1 MRFRTKDLCYMALM
15 AVLIA
20 VCSWISV
27 QTVVPF
33 TLQTFAVFCA
43 LELLGGARGTVAVA
57 VYLLLGAAGVP
68 VFAGFT
74 GGLGILLGST
84 GGYLLGFLLTGLVY
98 WLFERLG
105 RSLWLRVA
113 ALLLGLALCYAFGT
127 LWFVEVYS
135 RTNGHD
141 GAHLVRAA
149 LPAAGRAQ
157 ARAGAAA
164 VGQTQAA
171 AEAGRGESIK
181 NKEKVQDLLLIF

>member
-1 MRFRTKDLCYMALM
+1 MIFRTKDLCYMALM

-20 VCSWISV
+20 VCSWISI

-43 LELLGGARGTVAVA
+43 LELLGGARGTIAVA
-57 VYLLLGAAGVP
+57 VYLLLGAVGVP

-127 LWFVEVYS
+127 LWFIEVYS
-135 RTNGHD
+135 RANGPLSVMTALSWCVLPFLVPD
-141 GAHLVRAA
+141 GLKLA
-149 LPAAGRAQ
+149 LA
-157 ARAGAAA
+157 
-164 VGQTQAA
+164 
-171 AEAGRGESIK
+171 
-181 NKEKVQDLLLIF
+181 LLLSARVKPLLKLDVAKA

>member
-1 MRFRTKDLCYMALM
+1 MNFRTKDLCYMALM

-20 VCSWISV
+20 VCSWISI

-43 LELLGGARGTVAVA
+43 LGLLGGARGTIAVA
-57 VYLLLGAAGVP
+57 VYLLLGAVGVP

-127 LWFVEVYS
+127 LWFIEVYS
-135 RTNGHD
+135 RANGPLSVMTALSWCVLPFLLPD
-141 GAHLVRAA
+141 GLKLVLA
-149 LPAAGRAQ
+149 
-157 ARAGAAA
+157 
-164 VGQTQAA
+164 
-171 AEAGRGESIK
+171 
-181 NKEKVQDLLLIF
+181 LLLSARVKPLLKLDEAKA

>member
-1 MRFRTKDLCYMALM
+1 MALM

-20 VCSWISV
+20 VCSWISI

-43 LELLGGARGTVAVA
+43 LELLGGARGTIAVA
-57 VYLLLGAAGVP
+57 VYLLLGAVGVP

-127 LWFVEVYS
+127 LWFIEVYS
-135 RTNGHD
+135 RANGPLSVMTALGWCVLPFLLPD
-141 GAHLVRAA
+141 GLKLA
-149 LPAAGRAQ
+149 LA
-157 ARAGAAA
+157 
-164 VGQTQAA
+164 
-171 AEAGRGESIK
+171 
-181 NKEKVQDLLLIF
+181 LLLSARVKPLLKLDEEKA

>member
-135 RTNGHD
+135 RTNGPLSAMTALTWCVLPFLLPD
-141 GAHLVRAA
+141 GLKLVLA
-149 LPAAGRAQ
+149 
-157 ARAGAAA
+157 
-164 VGQTQAA
+164 
-171 AEAGRGESIK
+171 
-181 NKEKVQDLLLIF
+181 LLLSARLRPLLKLDAVKA

>member
-1 MRFRTKDLCYMALM
+1 MKFRTKDLCYMALM

-20 VCSWISV
+20 VCSWISI

-57 VYLLLGAAGVP
+57 VYLLLGAVGVP

-74 GGLGILLGST
+74 GGLGILFGTT

-105 RSLWLRVA
+105 RSLWLRAA
-113 ALLLGLALCYAFGT
+113 ALLIGLALCYAFGT
-127 LWFVEVYS
+127 LWFVELYS
-135 RTNGHD
+135 RANGPLSVMTALGWCVLPFLLPD
-141 GAHLVRAA
+141 GVKLVLAM
-149 LPAAGRAQ
+149 LLS
-157 ARAGAAA
+157 ARL
-164 VGQTQAA
+164 
-171 AEAGRGESIK
+171 K
-181 NKEKVQDLLLIF
+181 PLLKLE

>member
-1 MRFRTKDLCYMALM
+1 MKFRTKDLCYMALM

-20 VCSWISV
+20 VCSWISI

-43 LELLGGARGTVAVA
+43 LELLGGARGTIAVA
-57 VYLLLGAAGVP
+57 VYLLLGAVGVP

-127 LWFVEVYS
+127 LWFIEVYS
-135 RTNGHD
+135 RANGPLSVMTALSWCVLPFLLPD
-141 GAHLVRAA
+141 GLKLA
-149 LPAAGRAQ
+149 LA
-157 ARAGAAA
+157 
-164 VGQTQAA
+164 
-171 AEAGRGESIK
+171 
-181 NKEKVQDLLLIF
+181 LLLSARVKPLLKLDEAKA

>member
-1 MRFRTKDLCYMALM
+1 MKFRTKDLCYMALM

-20 VCSWISV
+20 VCSWISI

-43 LELLGGARGTVAVA
+43 LELLGGARGTIAVA
-57 VYLLLGAAGVP
+57 VYLLLGAVGVP

-127 LWFVEVYS
+127 LWFIEVYS
-135 RTNGHD
+135 RANGPLSVMTALSWCVLPFLLPD
-141 GAHLVRAA
+141 GLKLA
-149 LPAAGRAQ
+149 LA
-157 ARAGAAA
+157 
-164 VGQTQAA
+164 
-171 AEAGRGESIK
+171 
-181 NKEKVQDLLLIF
+181 LLLSARVKPLLKLDEAKP

>member
-1 MRFRTKDLCYMALM
+1 MKFRTKDLCYMALM

-20 VCSWISV
+20 VCSWISI

-43 LELLGGARGTVAVA
+43 LELLGGARGTIAVA
-57 VYLLLGAAGVP
+57 VYLMLGAVGVP

-127 LWFVEVYS
+127 LWFIEVYS
-135 RTNGHD
+135 RANGALSVMTALSWCVLPFLVPD
-141 GAHLVRAA
+141 GLKLA
-149 LPAAGRAQ
+149 LA
-157 ARAGAAA
+157 
-164 VGQTQAA
+164 
-171 AEAGRGESIK
+171 
-181 NKEKVQDLLLIF
+181 LLLSARLKPLLKLEEAKT

>member
-1 MRFRTKDLCYMALM
+1 MALM

-20 VCSWISV
+20 VCSWISI

-43 LELLGGARGTVAVA
+43 LELLGGARGTIAVA
-57 VYLLLGAAGVP
+57 VYLLLGAVGVP

-105 RSLWLRVA
+105 RLLWLRVA

-127 LWFVEVYS
+127 LWFIEVYS
-135 RTNGHD
+135 RANGPLSVMTALSWCVLPFLLPD
-141 GAHLVRAA
+141 GLKLA
-149 LPAAGRAQ
+149 LA
-157 ARAGAAA
+157 
-164 VGQTQAA
+164 
-171 AEAGRGESIK
+171 
-181 NKEKVQDLLLIF
+181 LLLSARVKPLLKLDVAKA

>member
-1 MRFRTKDLCYMALM
+1 MKFRTKDLCYMALM

-20 VCSWISV
+20 VCSWISI

-43 LELLGGARGTVAVA
+43 LELLGGARGTIAVA
-57 VYLLLGAAGVP
+57 VYLLLGAVGVP

-127 LWFVEVYS
+127 LWFIEVYS
-135 RTNGHD
+135 RANGPLSVMTALSWCVLPFLVPD
-141 GAHLVRAA
+141 GLKLVLA
-149 LPAAGRAQ
+149 
-157 ARAGAAA
+157 
-164 VGQTQAA
+164 
-171 AEAGRGESIK
+171 
-181 NKEKVQDLLLIF
+181 LLLSARLRPLLKLDEAKA

>member
-1 MRFRTKDLCYMALM
+1 MKFRTKDLCYIALM

-20 VCSWISV
+20 VCSWISI

-43 LELLGGARGTVAVA
+43 LELLGGARGTMAVA
-57 VYLLLGAAGVP
+57 VYLLLGAVGVP

-74 GGLGILLGST
+74 GGLGILLGTT

-113 ALLLGLALCYAFGT
+113 ALLIGLVLCYAFGT

-135 RTNGHD
+135 RANGPLSVMTALGWCVLPFLLPD
-141 GAHLVRAA
+141 GVKLA
-149 LPAAGRAQ
+149 LA
-157 ARAGAAA
+157 
-164 VGQTQAA
+164 
-171 AEAGRGESIK
+171 
-181 NKEKVQDLLLIF
+181 LLLSARLRPLLKLE

>member
-1 MRFRTKDLCYMALM
+1 MALM

-57 VYLLLGAAGVP
+57 VYLLLGAAGAP

-135 RTNGHD
+135 RANGPLSVMTALSWCVLPFLLPD
-141 GAHLVRAA
+141 GLKLVLA
-149 LPAAGRAQ
+149 
-157 ARAGAAA
+157 
-164 VGQTQAA
+164 
-171 AEAGRGESIK
+171 
-181 NKEKVQDLLLIF
+181 LLLSARLRPLLKLDAVKA

>member
-1 MRFRTKDLCYMALM
+1 MQIRTKDLVYMALM
-15 AVLIA
+15 VVLLV
-20 VCSWISV
+20 VCSWASITIGSI
-27 QTVVPF
+27 VPF

-43 LELLGGARGTVAVA
+43 LELLGGARGTIAVA
-57 VYLLLGAAGVP
+57 VYLLLGAVGVP

-127 LWFVEVYS
+127 LWFIEVYS
-135 RTNGHD
+135 RANGPLSVMTALSWCVLPFLLPD
-141 GAHLVRAA
+141 GLKLA
-149 LPAAGRAQ
+149 LA
-157 ARAGAAA
+157 
-164 VGQTQAA
+164 
-171 AEAGRGESIK
+171 
-181 NKEKVQDLLLIF
+181 LLLSARVKPLLKLDVAKA

>member
-1 MRFRTKDLCYMALM
+1 MKFRTKDLCYMALM

-20 VCSWISV
+20 VCSWISI

-43 LELLGGARGTVAVA
+43 LELLGGARGTIAVA
-57 VYLLLGAAGVP
+57 VYLLLGAVGVP

-84 GGYLLGFLLTGLVY
+84 GGYLLGFVLTGLVY

-127 LWFVEVYS
+127 LWFIEVYS
-135 RTNGHD
+135 RANGALSVMTALGWCVLPFLVPD
-141 GAHLVRAA
+141 GL
-149 LPAAGRAQ
+149 
-157 ARAGAAA
+157 
-164 VGQTQAA
+164 
-171 AEAGRGESIK
+171 K
-181 NKEKVQDLLLIF
+181 LLLALLLSARLKPLLKLDEAKA

>member
-1 MRFRTKDLCYMALM
+1 MNFRTKDLCYMALM

-20 VCSWISV
+20 VCSWISI

-43 LELLGGARGTVAVA
+43 LELLGGARGTIAVA
-57 VYLLLGAAGVP
+57 VYLLLGAVGVP

-127 LWFVEVYS
+127 LWFIEVYS
-135 RTNGHD
+135 RANGPLSVMTALSWCVLPFLLPD
-141 GAHLVRAA
+141 GLKLA
-149 LPAAGRAQ
+149 LA
-157 ARAGAAA
+157 
-164 VGQTQAA
+164 
-171 AEAGRGESIK
+171 
-181 NKEKVQDLLLIF
+181 LLLSARVKPLLKLDVAKA

>member
-1 MRFRTKDLCYMALM
+1 MKFRTKDLCYIALM

-20 VCSWISV
+20 VCSWISI

-43 LELLGGARGTVAVA
+43 LELLGGARGTMAVA
-57 VYLLLGAAGVP
+57 VYLLLGAVGVP

-74 GGLGILLGST
+74 GGLGILLGTT

-113 ALLLGLALCYAFGT
+113 ALLIGLVLCYAFGT

-135 RTNGHD
+135 RANGPLSVMTALGWCVLPFLLPD
-141 GAHLVRAA
+141 GVKLA
-149 LPAAGRAQ
+149 LA
-157 ARAGAAA
+157 
-164 VGQTQAA
+164 
-171 AEAGRGESIK
+171 
-181 NKEKVQDLLLIF
+181 LLLSVRLRPLLKLE

>member
-1 MRFRTKDLCYMALM
+1 MNFRTKDLCYMALM

-20 VCSWISV
+20 VCSWISI

-43 LELLGGARGTVAVA
+43 LELLGGARGTIAVA
-57 VYLLLGAAGVP
+57 VYLLLGAVGVP

-127 LWFVEVYS
+127 LWFIEVYS
-135 RTNGHD
+135 RANGPLSVMTALSWCVLPFLLPD
-141 GAHLVRAA
+141 GLKLA
-149 LPAAGRAQ
+149 LA
-157 ARAGAAA
+157 
-164 VGQTQAA
+164 
-171 AEAGRGESIK
+171 
-181 NKEKVQDLLLIF
+181 LLLSARVKPLLKLDEAKA

>member
-1 MRFRTKDLCYMALM
+1 MNFRTKDLCYMALM

-20 VCSWISV
+20 VCSWISI

-43 LELLGGARGTVAVA
+43 LELLGGARGTIAVA
-57 VYLLLGAAGVP
+57 VYLLLGAVGVP

-127 LWFVEVYS
+127 LWFIEVYS
-135 RTNGHD
+135 RANGPLSVMTALGWCVLPFLVPD
-141 GAHLVRAA
+141 GL
-149 LPAAGRAQ
+149 
-157 ARAGAAA
+157 
-164 VGQTQAA
+164 
-171 AEAGRGESIK
+171 K
-181 NKEKVQDLLLIF
+181 LLLALLLSARLKPLLKLDEAKA

>member
-1 MRFRTKDLCYMALM
+1 MNFRTKDLCYMALM

-20 VCSWISV
+20 VCSWISI

-43 LELLGGARGTVAVA
+43 LELLGGARGTIAVA
-57 VYLLLGAAGVP
+57 VYLLLGAVGVP

-135 RTNGHD
+135 RANGPLSVMTALSWCVLPFLLPD
-141 GAHLVRAA
+141 GLKLVLA
-149 LPAAGRAQ
+149 
-157 ARAGAAA
+157 
-164 VGQTQAA
+164 
-171 AEAGRGESIK
+171 
-181 NKEKVQDLLLIF
+181 LLLSARLRPLLKLDAVKA

>member
-1 MRFRTKDLCYMALM
+1 MKFRTKDLCYMALM

-20 VCSWISV
+20 VCSWISI

-43 LELLGGARGTVAVA
+43 LELLGGARGTIAVA
-57 VYLLLGAAGVP
+57 VYLLLGAVGVP

-127 LWFVEVYS
+127 LWFIEVYS
-135 RTNGHD
+135 RANGALSVMTALGWCVLPFLVPD
-141 GAHLVRAA
+141 GL
-149 LPAAGRAQ
+149 
-157 ARAGAAA
+157 
-164 VGQTQAA
+164 
-171 AEAGRGESIK
+171 K
-181 NKEKVQDLLLIF
+181 LLLALLLSARLKPLLKLDEAKA

>member
-1 MRFRTKDLCYMALM
+1 MEIKTRDLSYIAMM

-27 QTVVPF
+27 PSPVPF

-57 VYLLLGAAGVP
+57 VYLLLGAAGAP

-113 ALLLGLALCYAFGT
+113 ALLMGLALCYAFGT
-127 LWFVEVYS
+127 LWFIEVYS
-135 RTNGHD
+135 RANGPLSVMTALSWCVLPFLLPD
-141 GAHLVRAA
+141 GLKLA
-149 LPAAGRAQ
+149 LA
-157 ARAGAAA
+157 
-164 VGQTQAA
+164 
-171 AEAGRGESIK
+171 
-181 NKEKVQDLLLIF
+181 LLLSARVKPLLKLDEAKA

>member
-1 MRFRTKDLCYMALM
+1 MNFRTKDLCYMALM

-20 VCSWISV
+20 VCSWISI

-43 LELLGGARGTVAVA
+43 LELLGGARGTIAVA
-57 VYLLLGAAGVP
+57 VYLLLGAVGVP

-127 LWFVEVYS
+127 LWFIEVYS
-135 RTNGHD
+135 RANGPLSVMTALSWCVLPFLLPD
-141 GAHLVRAA
+141 GRKLA
-149 LPAAGRAQ
+149 LA
-157 ARAGAAA
+157 
-164 VGQTQAA
+164 
-171 AEAGRGESIK
+171 
-181 NKEKVQDLLLIF
+181 LLLSARVKPLLKLDVAKA

>member
-1 MRFRTKDLCYMALM
+1 MNFRTKDLCYMALM

-20 VCSWISV
+20 VCSWISI

-33 TLQTFAVFCA
+33 TRQTFAVFCA
-43 LELLGGARGTVAVA
+43 LELLGGARGTIAVA
-57 VYLLLGAAGVP
+57 VYLLLGAVGVP

-127 LWFVEVYS
+127 LWFIEVYS
-135 RTNGHD
+135 RANGPLSVMTALSWCVLPFLLPD
-141 GAHLVRAA
+141 GLKLA
-149 LPAAGRAQ
+149 LA
-157 ARAGAAA
+157 
-164 VGQTQAA
+164 
-171 AEAGRGESIK
+171 
-181 NKEKVQDLLLIF
+181 LLLSARVKPLLKLDEAKA

>member
-57 VYLLLGAAGVP
+57 VYLLLGAAGAP

-135 RTNGHD
+135 RANGPLSVMTALSWCVLPFLLPD
-141 GAHLVRAA
+141 GLKLVLA
-149 LPAAGRAQ
+149 
-157 ARAGAAA
+157 
-164 VGQTQAA
+164 
-171 AEAGRGESIK
+171 
-181 NKEKVQDLLLIF
+181 LLLSARLRPLLKLDAVKA

>member
-1 MRFRTKDLCYMALM
+1 MNYRTKDLCYMALM

-20 VCSWISV
+20 VCSWISI

-43 LELLGGARGTVAVA
+43 LELLGGARGTIAVA
-57 VYLLLGAAGVP
+57 VYLLLGAVGVP

-127 LWFVEVYS
+127 LWFIEVYS
-135 RTNGHD
+135 RANGPLSVMTALSWCVLPFLLPD
-141 GAHLVRAA
+141 GLKLA
-149 LPAAGRAQ
+149 LA
-157 ARAGAAA
+157 
-164 VGQTQAA
+164 
-171 AEAGRGESIK
+171 
-181 NKEKVQDLLLIF
+181 LLLSARVKPLLKLDVAKA